1 MLFGLSIVAS
11 ILVGLTGSEAFDVPA
26 ADSEVVALAHASS
39 TDTTLTAE
47 DFHSI
52 FRGTT
57 SRWSN
62 GERITLVLPPTG
74 SESMTHLCDE
84 LNVDERLYRRYLR
97 ELALRGE
104 IRRPVEA
111 NTEDQVIALLV
122 ATPGGIAPVGN
133 FGLSDKQALPAL
145 VHSVSVQEAP

>member
-11 ILVGLTGSEAFDVPA
+11 ILVGLTGADELDALA
-26 ADSEVVALAHASS
+26 ADAEVVALAHASS
-39 TDTTLTAE
+39 DDTTLTAE

-57 SRWSN
+57 SRWSS
-62 GERITLVLPPTG
+62 GERVTLVLPPTG

-111 NTEDQVIALLV
+111 STEDQVIGLLV
-122 ATPGGIAPVGN
+122 STPGSIAPIGST
-133 FGLSDKQALPAL
+133 GLSNAEAVPAPIR
-145 VHSVSVQEAP
+145 SVSLQGTP